1 MGEMLEQQPLFKK
14 RPKHP
19 LAVIAIARPKDMVL
33 RPHHIAHRV
42 DLQEPQI
49 ADDLHDAG
57 GIQRAGGLLHQPVRR
72 QPQPPQVAVVD
83 AAAISG
89 AAGGCLCRPLPP
101 MAQTAT
107 SPQCRPGGFAPHQEF
122 SGPPSPL
129 VAKDARS
136 NAAVV

>member
-1 MGEMLEQQPLFKK
+1 MGEMLEQLALFQK
-14 RPKHP
+14 RPEHAF
-19 LAVIAIARPKDMVL
+19 AVIAVARPQDMVL

-57 GIQRAGGLLHQPVRR
+57 GIQRAGGRVHQPVRR
-72 QPQPPQVAVVD
+72 QPQPPQVAIGD
-83 AAAISG
+83 ADAVG
-89 AAGGCLCRPLPP
+89 GDAGGYLCGHLPP

-107 SPQCRPGGFAPHQEF
+107 SPQCRQGALPHQEF

-136 NAAVV
+136 DAAVV